1 MSSKNLLKP
10 QGLHPKRQEK
20 TSNPFFN
27 SKWKTLQNS
36 YPIITPKG
44 VALKDPNP
52 K

>member
-1 MSSKNLLKP
+1 MQYQTLM
-10 QGLHPKRQEK
+10 
-20 TSNPFFN
+20 N

-44 VALKDPNP
+44 VALEDPNP